1 VFAVINFAGGRGGGH
16 PKVGNCAP
24 QRLVAAAARYGA
36 TARIPTLWLYA
47 ANDSFFAPDLA
58 RKMSDAFI
66 RAGGRAEYVPLPA
79 FGSDGHR
86 VFGAADG
93 RALWQRPV
101 ETFLDTLE
109 H

>member
-1 VFAVINFAGGRGGGH
+1 
-16 PKVGNCAP
+16 
-24 QRLVAAAARYGA
+24 LVAAAARYGA